1 MDEPKLFIPPKKYT
15 EESSVV
21 SMRLPKDMI
30 REIDAIAKNAGRT
43 RTDVMILCL
52 EFALEHMVRSDP
64 SEKKRRILRPGT
76 GDRLGADWLL
86 NKIDCDAV
94 VEKRDQWKNGPK
106 RISELPWEAEMKCQG
121 IRIMISPWS
130 GDFGN

>member
-15 EESSVV
+15 GESSVV

-64 SEKKRRILRPGT
+64 SEKKAEDSPSGNGGQAGRRL
-76 GDRLGADWLL
+76 A
-86 NKIDCDAV
+86 
-94 VEKRDQWKNGPK
+94 
-106 RISELPWEAEMKCQG
+106 SEQ
-121 IRIMISPWS
+121 
-130 GDFGN
+130 D